1 MKVYAILMAGGV
13 GTRFWPRSRK
23 NNPKQVLNIVDHE
36 TMIEATFKRLKGL
49 VEKSNVFVVTNYDQ
63 KEIIQEN
70 LPDLKDENFIL
81 EPFGRNT
88 APCIGLAAIHAV
100 VRDPDSV
107 MLVLPADHIIQ
118 DIPKFHE
125 VVKVAVNFA
134 YENNGLVTLGITPTY
149 PSTGYGYI
157 QRGKEMGSSK
167 NHHIYQVKTFAEK
180 PNYDTAR
187 RFLESGDFFWN
198 SGMFI
203 WKTSTILEE
212 IGEKLPEIYEGLME
226 IKKHIGAARYT
237 DSVDE
242 IYRRIRGISI
252 DYGVMQVS
260 ERVYVIPTDIGWND
274 VGSWETVYDISE
286 KDKNKIA
293 GDFEDLINVDSSE
306 CYVYS
311 PEKVVALVGMKNVL
325 VVDTGDALLICKK
338 SHAQKVKDVVDQL
351 QKKGL
356 TELL

>member
-1 MKVYAILMAGGV
+1 MNVYTILMAGGV

-23 NNPKQVLNIVDHE
+23 KYPKQVLNIVDHE
-36 TMIEATFKRLKGL
+36 TMIQTTYKRVKGL
-49 VEKSNVFVVTNYDQ
+49 VDDSNIFVVTNYDQ
-63 KEIIQEN
+63 KDIIKEN
-70 LPDLKDENFIL
+70 LPNLKDENFIL

-88 APCIGLAAIHAV
+88 APCIGLAAIHAIV
-100 VRDPDSV
+100 KDPDSV
-107 MLVLPADHIIQ
+107 MLVLPADHIIE
-118 DIPKFHE
+118 DTSKFKE
-125 VVKVAVNFA
+125 VTEIAVKFA
-134 YENNGLVTLGITPTY
+134 TENDALLTLGIEPTF

-157 QRGKEMGSSK
+157 QRGEGVAKVK
-167 NHHIYQVKTFAEK
+167 DHQICKVKTFAEK
-180 PNYDTAR
+180 PNVDTAK

-212 IGEKLPEIYEGLME
+212 INEKLPEIYQGLKE
-226 IKKHIGAARYT
+226 LKEYIGSSKYT
-237 DSVDE
+237 EKVDE

-252 DYGVMQVS
+252 DYGVMQSS

-293 GDFEDLINVDSSE
+293 GDYEDLIVVDSSE
-306 CYVYS
+306 CFVHS

-351 QKKGL
+351 NKKGL
-356 TELL
+356 NELL